1 MDIKNSVPMRLLAAE
16 KIKHPYFFK
25 RIEQLVRDKEAEW
38 DLTYCYCPIW
48 VGMSYVMKLE
58 GLKEINLMVSSE
70 GAKLATLISWRQS
83 KNIYDI
89 DEGLIEEFVE

>member
-48 VGMSYVMKLE
+48 VGMSYVIFQSTLPA
-58 GLKEINLMVSSE
+58 G
-70 GAKLATLISWRQS
+70 GATILC
-83 KNIYDI
+83 
-89 DEGLIEEFVE
+89 E